1 MAKSPKDTKG
11 PVVKTG
17 PTKGKNRSR
26 NDDGRWRGKRS
37 DSGKPRDKGNK
48 KSDKDGCFLTT
59 AACEHRGLADNCYEL
74 RVLRMFRDEVLL
86 TTLEG
91 RALVEEYYSIAP
103 DLVPLLNDKVIA
115 EQIWKS
121 IEVTIFHIEN
131 GKPPNAISAYREMV
145 RFLQSSPHRSHL

>member
-26 NDDGRWRGKRS
+26 NDDGRWRSKRS
-37 DSGKPRDKGNK
+37 DSGKSRDKGSK
-48 KSDKDGCFLTT
+48 KSGKGGCFLTT
-59 AACEHRGLADNCYEL
+59 AACEHRGLSDNCYEL
-74 RVLRMFRDEVLL
+74 RVLRIFRDETLL
-86 TTLEG
+86 VTPEG

-103 DLVPLLNDKVIA
+103 DLVPLLNDTTVA
-115 EQIWKS
+115 DQIWKS

-131 GKPPNAISAYREMV
+131 GKLPQAISAYKEMV
-145 RFLQSSPHRSHL
+145 RFLQSMPHQSRL